1 MKFCYSLYERS
12 RLKIRIVQEKKLGT
26 GILDLNIV
34 SKTHLLF
41 ILGQL
46 LNLSDLNLIYFT
58 FVMGG

>member
-46 LNLSDLNLIYFT
+46 LNLSDLSLIYFT